1 MQKSDKLSE
10 NKLNISSLNFF
21 DSVNA
26 LLAKLPQRAQEIVK
40 KRFGLA
46 SGKVETL
53 EKIGKDYR
61 ITRERVRQIIC
72 DVIKKTSKA
81 SEAELFKQTEEKIIL
96 KISESDGIISE
107 ESLTNEFSADDL
119 KEANSIVFLLVCSN
133 KIIEI
138 VEKGLIKKSWA
149 LSKDILMMVKHIIDL
164 AKEVLILSEVPITD
178 AEIVEKIMAKE
189 KGLSK
194 SKILNFLSTSSE
206 ISKNR
211 FNKWGLSTWMEI
223 NPKGTRERIYLILK
237 EKKKPLHFMEIAKLI
252 DEFGLSKRKAHPQTV
267 HNELIKDDKFVL
279 IGRGVYALREWG
291 FVPGTIKDVLEDLLK
306 KSGRAMT
313 KDELLAGV
321 LKVRQ
326 VKKTTIMINL
336 NNYDNFKRLEGGK
349 YMLKK

>member
-1 MQKSDKLSE
+1 MQKSHKLSE
-10 NKLNISSLNFF
+10 NKLISSSLKFF
-21 DSVNA
+21 NSVNI
-26 LLAKLPQRAQEIVK
+26 LLAKLPQRSQEIVK

-53 EKIGKDYR
+53 EKIGSDYR

-81 SEAELFKQTEEKIIL
+81 SEAELFKQAEEKIIL
-96 KISESDGIISE
+96 KISENDGIISE
-107 ESLTNEFSADDL
+107 ESLTQEFGAEDL

-138 VEKGLIKKSWA
+138 EEKGLIKKSWA
-149 LSKDILMMVKHIIDL
+149 LSRDILMNVKHIIDI
-164 AKEVLILSEVPITD
+164 AKEVLVVLEVPMTD

-291 FVPGTIKDVLEDLLK
+291 FVPGTIKDVLEELLK

-313 KDELLAGV
+313 KEELLEGV

-336 NNYDNFKRLEGGK
+336 NNYDNFTRLDGGK